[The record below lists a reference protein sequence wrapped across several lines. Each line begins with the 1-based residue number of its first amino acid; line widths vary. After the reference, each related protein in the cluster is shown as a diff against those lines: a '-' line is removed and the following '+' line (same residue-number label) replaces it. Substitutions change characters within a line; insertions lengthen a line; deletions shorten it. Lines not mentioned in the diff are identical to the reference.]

1 MPNLPTMPPRAKGI
15 ILDFAERHGVAVAD
29 LAGRCRKKKVF
40 RVRMEIAKALDA
52 CGYSSLQIG
61 RFLNHDH
68 TTIIYYLGRG
78 KKKASQP
85 KWRTPKVRHLRFIRL
100 PLPKAATPKSP
111 RPYAGF
117 DVRETQFKR
126 YCHESA

>member
-1 MPNLPTMPPRAKGI
+1 MNLPTMPPRAKGI
-15 ILDFAERHGVAVAD
+15 IMDFAERRGVAVSD

-40 RVRMEIAKALDA
+40 RARMEVAKALDA

-68 TTIIYYLGRG
+68 TTIVYYLGRG

-85 KWRTPKVRHLRFIRL
+85 KWRAPKVRHVRFIRI
-100 PLPKAATPKSP
+100 PRPDAPPKSP
-111 RPYAGF
+111 RRYAGF